1 LYFLFYR
8 CILCL
13 CQQCKCNIL
22 LFKLRPCW
30 E

>member
-22 LFKLRPCW
+22 LFKL
-30 E
+30 